1 MFVYAPTYEMTV
13 YARAAHTHTHR
24 QRAAALISVDVDAD
38 LEARSKERQAAS
50 VPPAPGLPN
59 SVRFI
64 EAGWKKEAEFST
76 NDIFQIFFFFKKT
89 PKLLSVMAPKYLVLT
104 P

>member
-1 MFVYAPTYEMTV
+1 MTV
-13 YARAAHTHTHR
+13 YARAAHTHR
-24 QRAAALISVDVDAD
+24 QRAATLISVDVDAD
-38 LEARSKERQAAS
+38 LEARSKVRQAAS

-89 PKLLSVMAPKYLVLT
+89 NTKAPRSPSPLVQASDFGRSSQLI
-104 P
+104 PI

>member
-1 MFVYAPTYEMTV
+1 MFVDAPTYEMTV
-13 YARAAHTHTHR
+13 YARAAHTHR
-24 QRAAALISVDVDAD
+24 QRAATLISVDVDAD
-38 LEARSKERQAAS
+38 LEARSKVRQAAS

-76 NDIFQIFFFFKKT
+76 NDIFQIFFFFKT
-89 PKLLSVMAPKYLVLT
+89 NNKLLSVMAPKYLDLT